1 MWMPA
6 LSRLDLHLASVL
18 LLTLALT
25 LSMYNNAR
33 ASGTSLET
41 IACTLATV
49 STAAASFAS
58 AMSRDA
64 EALTTDEEVCKVDA
78 LQLVNQL
85 MQGGAPSQTGS
96 QACQA
101 TSAARCARLH
111 CHRDMAVAP
120 LRIHALAVRARSSS
134 GTIKRSGLL
143 NVIANENEVAH
154 FRSCAP
160 SASGFAMYTSRSVV
174 DTRAR
179 MRAYASMFPCTHSL
193 LGVRISGSRPR
204 RPRLTARVPCL
215 PKALDPLNRS
225 CMMAHH

>member
-101 TSAARCARLH
+101 VCVCVCVLSPPARWFARPDATSLSLYAHIQRRKMLG
-111 CHRDMAVAP
+111 R
-120 LRIHALAVRARSSS
+120 HAC
-134 GTIKRSGLL
+134 K
-143 NVIANENEVAH
+143 
-154 FRSCAP
+154 
-160 SASGFAMYTSRSVV
+160 
-174 DTRAR
+174 
-179 MRAYASMFPCTHSL
+179 
-193 LGVRISGSRPR
+193 
-204 RPRLTARVPCL
+204 
-215 PKALDPLNRS
+215 
-225 CMMAHH
+225 